1 MSELERPRTAL
12 DQSGA
17 GELAEKI
24 SPPEAEVRVNPAIKF
39 SVSRYVLS
47 LGVFV
52 AIVIFGLVAAI
63 GVGVDLLPKFD
74 IPIVAVTT
82 AYAGATPED
91 VDKQVS
97 RKIEDAVSTLTGV
110 ADITSS
116 SSNGISQVTISF
128 GNGVN
133 TANAANEVSQKVA
146 SIRSQLPSDAS
157 SPNVQR
163 FNPNDLPI
171 IQVAVSG
178 DGASLRE
185 VFDYADK
192 NLRNTLE
199 RVSGVA
205 DISLSGAPTREIQVL
220 LDPAKLAS
228 YNLSFSRVSNALRTS
243 ALDLPAGDISANG
256 TNVSFATRNVPTSL
270 GQIEQFLVDPANG
283 TQVGDLGVVRD
294 SAANTTSYARFNGQP
309 VVLLA
314 IRKISGSNTVAVAGG
329 VREAITKLEL
339 PKGYSAQISS
349 DTSTSISASVNDTLK
364 EGLLVAGIVAIV
376 CLIALG
382 KLNTAFAVVLAIPI
396 SLSAAP
402 LVFGFFGFTFNIITL
417 LAMIVAMGIVVDDSI
432 VVAENIERYR
442 HMGYGLIESVL
453 KGASEVFSAVAAATF
468 SLLAVLIPLALIPGI
483 LGQFFKEF
491 ALGLAGAIL
500 FSWLEALFFLTVRMA
515 YTPDPATMSWSDF
528 GRAVIS
534 VPRSFKWAW
543 KAWRT
548 PLGIAG
554 LVILALGQIVP
565 LAIKLRTPVPT
576 VAGAVASTPP
586 NLILSVGIIVAS
598 ILLYPIILTALYH
611 LVVVLLGL
619 LNATGN
625 ALYQITDAGLNA
637 LRRGYARAL
646 RRVLRY
652 NGWVL
657 VGAGLFFLSIVPA
670 FTKISF
676 VFSPKQ
682 DSSQATVRLALPPG
696 TALDETD
703 RMARRVEKYFSTR
716 PEIRK
721 VATTVGT
728 TSSFNSSGVE
738 SRNATLALDLAP
750 KGQRPSS
757 FELLPEYT
765 DDLKKIFSDRPE
777 INLQVQGAQGGPGD
791 SADLSLSLSAST
803 QSALEARAPAVIAAI
818 RKNPNVTA
826 VSASINQTSLEQSFV
841 PEQSKLEGTGLTPD
855 DLAQSIRTANQG
867 TKAGTFRD
875 GDESY
880 NVNVKLNPVL
890 ISGQQ
895 SLLDLPVYAST
906 LGSVLPLSELG
917 HFELRQA
924 PSTISRLSKT
934 YNATL
939 NLTLKKGVNG
949 FAARAPIEQS
959 LKDQGLVDDQVRIG
973 SGSSTG
979 SAALLGNLFVY
990 GPIAILVALLLNYI
1004 VLGSQFNSFRYPIYL
1019 LLPVPLAVVGAIW
1032 ALALLGVPLDI
1043 ITVLGM
1049 VVLVGLVTKNAILL
1063 LDFVV
1068 ERARAMPLADALV
1081 EAAGLRLRPIIMTTL
1096 TVLVISIPLILGSGE
1111 GSEFRKGLGVVILGG
1126 VLTSTILTLFV
1137 VPSAFYRF
1145 ERKRIQPRTQREG
1158 SVTPDATLAPSAAD

>member
-1 MSELERPRTAL
+1 MSELERPSSAL
-12 DQSGA
+12 DQPKA
-17 GELAEKI
+17 EELAEI
-24 SPPEAEVRVNPAIKF
+24 TTPPEAEVRVNQAIKF

-47 LGVFV
+47 LGIFV
-52 AIVIFGLVAAI
+52 AIFIFGLVAAI
-63 GVGVDLLPKFD
+63 GLGVDLLPKFD

-82 AYAGATPED
+82 AYPGATPED

-97 RKIEDAVSTLTGV
+97 RRIEDAVSTLTGV

-133 TANAANEVSQKVA
+133 TALAANDVSQKVS
-146 SIRSQLPSDAS
+146 SIRSQLPSDATA
-157 SPNVQR
+157 PNVQR
-163 FNPNDLPI
+163 FNPNDQAI
-171 IQVAVSG
+171 MQVAVSG
-178 DGASLRE
+178 GGASLRE
-185 VFDYADK
+185 VFNYADK
-192 NLRNTLE
+192 NLRNALE

-205 DISLSGAPTREIQVL
+205 DISLSGAPAREIQVL
-220 LDPAKLAS
+220 LDPAKLAAS
-228 YNLSFSRVSNALRTS
+228 NLSFGRVSNALRSS

-294 SAANTTSYARFNGQP
+294 SAANTNSYARFNGQP
-309 VVLLA
+309 VVLLS
-314 IRKISGSNTVAVAGG
+314 IRKVSGSNTVAVAAG
-329 VREAITKLEL
+329 VRDTISKLEL
-339 PKGYSAQISS
+339 PKGYKASVSS

-364 EGLLVAGIVAIV
+364 EGFLVAGIVAIV

-442 HMGYGLIESVL
+442 HMGYGLLESVL
-453 KGASEVFSAVAAATF
+453 KGSSEVFSAVAAATF

-515 YTPDPATMSWSDF
+515 YTPDPETMTWRDF
-528 GRAVIS
+528 GQAVLS

-548 PLGIAG
+548 PLGIIG
-554 LVILALGQIVP
+554 LVILALGQVVP
-565 LAIKLRTPVPT
+565 LVIKLRAPVTATNP
-576 VAGAVASTPP
+576 AP
-586 NLILSVGIIVAS
+586 NMILGIGIIVAS
-598 ILLYPIILTALYH
+598 IVLYPIILTLLYH
-611 LVVVLLGL
+611 LVVITLGL
-619 LNATGN
+619 LNALGN

-637 LRRGYARAL
+637 LRRGYSRAL
-646 RRVLRY
+646 RRSLRF

-657 VGAGLFFLSIVPA
+657 VGAGLFFVSIVPA
-670 FTKISF
+670 FSKISF

-696 TALDETD
+696 TALEETD
-703 RMARRVEKYFSTR
+703 RMARRVEKYFFAR
-716 PEIRK
+716 PEVRK

-738 SRNATLALDLAP
+738 ARNASISLDLAP

-757 FELLPEYT
+757 FELLPKYT
-765 DDLKKIFSDRPE
+765 DDLKKIFADRPE

-803 QSALEARAPAVIAAI
+803 QSALESRAPAVIAAI

-826 VSASINQTSLEQSFV
+826 VSASINQTALEQSFV

-855 DLAQSIRTANQG
+855 DLAQAIRTANQG

-880 NVNVKLNPVL
+880 NVNVKLNPEL

-895 SLLDLPVYAST
+895 SLLDLPVYAPT

-917 HFELRQA
+917 YFELRQA

-949 FAARAPIEQS
+949 FAARAPIEKS
-959 LKDQGLVDDQVRIG
+959 LKDQGLVDDVVRIG

-979 SAALLGNLFVY
+979 SAALLGNLFLY
-990 GPIAILVALLLNYI
+990 GPIAIIVALLLNYI
-1004 VLGSQFNSFRYPIYL
+1004 VLGSQFNSFRYPVYL

-1096 TVLVISIPLILGSGE
+1096 TVLVISIPLILGEGE

-1145 ERKRIQPRTQREG
+1145 ERRRIQPRTEREG

>member
-1 MSELERPRTAL
+1 MSDLERPNQNIGHL
-12 DQSGA
+12 SP
-17 GELAEKI
+17 GELAEI
-24 SPPEAEVRVNPAIKF
+24 SVSKEAEVRENPAIQF
-39 SVSRYVLS
+39 SVSRYVLT

-52 AIVIFGLVAAI
+52 AVVIFGLVAAI
-63 GVGVDLLPKFD
+63 GLGVDLLPKFD

-82 AYAGATPED
+82 AYPGATPED
-91 VDKQVS
+91 IDKQVT
-97 RKIEDAVSTLTGV
+97 RKIEDAVSTITGV

-116 SSNGISQVTISF
+116 SSNGISQVAISF

-133 TANAANEVSQKVA
+133 TASAANDVSQKVS
-146 SIRSQLPSDAS
+146 SIRSQLPNDATA
-157 SPNVQR
+157 PNVQR

-171 IQVAVSG
+171 IRVAVSG
-178 DGASLRE
+178 GGASLRE
-185 VFDYADK
+185 VFDYADRT
-192 NLRNTLE
+192 LRNKLE
-199 RVSGVA
+199 RVTGVA
-205 DISLSGAPTREIQVL
+205 DISLSGAPAREIQVL

-228 YNLSFSRVSNALRTS
+228 YNLSPARVANALRAS
-243 ALDLPAGDISANG
+243 ALDLPAGDITANG

-270 GQIEQFLVDPANG
+270 RQIEQFLVDPTNG
-283 TQVGDLGVVRD
+283 TRVVDLGVVRD
-294 SAANTTSYARFNGQP
+294 SAASTTSYARFNGQP

-314 IRKISGSNTVAVAGG
+314 IRKVSGSNTVAVAAG
-329 VREAITKLEL
+329 VREALAKATL
-339 PKGYSAQISS
+339 PAGYKAQISS

-364 EGLLVAGIVAIV
+364 EGVLVAGIVAIV

-515 YTPDPATMSWSDF
+515 YTPDPATMSWPDF
-528 GRAVIS
+528 GRALVS
-534 VPRSFKWAW
+534 VPRSFRWAW
-543 KAWRT
+543 KAWCT
-548 PLGIAG
+548 PLGITG
-554 LVILALGQIVP
+554 LVLLALGQIVP
-565 LAIKLRTPVPT
+565 LVIKLRAAAPAVKTAA
-576 VAGAVASTPP
+576 AGPSPIVSIA
-586 NLILSVGIIVAS
+586 IIVAS

-619 LNATGN
+619 LNALGN
-625 ALYQITDAGLNA
+625 WLYQITDAGLNA
-637 LRRGYARAL
+637 LRRGYSRAL
-646 RRVLRY
+646 RRSLRF

-670 FTKISF
+670 FSKVSF
-676 VFSPKQ
+676 VFSPKE
-682 DSSQATVRLALPPG
+682 DSSQATIRLTLPPG
-696 TALDETD
+696 TALEETD
-703 RMARRVEKYFSTR
+703 RMVRRVEAYLGKR
-716 PEIRK
+716 PEVRK
-721 VATTVGT
+721 VATIVGT
-728 TSSFNSSGVE
+728 TSSFNSSGIE
-738 SRNATLALDLAP
+738 PRNATLALDLAP
-750 KGQRPSS
+750 KGQRLTS
-757 FELLPEYT
+757 FELLPLYT
-765 DDLKKIFSDRPE
+765 DEIKKLFADRPE
-777 INLQVQGAQGGPGD
+777 INVQVQGAQNGPGD
-791 SADLSLSLSAST
+791 SADLSLSLSAAT
-803 QSALEARAPAVIAAI
+803 QSALEERAPAVIAAI

-826 VSASINQTSLEQSFV
+826 VSASISQTSLEQSFV
-841 PEQSKLEGTGLTPD
+841 PDESKLEGTGLTPD
-855 DLAQSIRTANQG
+855 DLAQAIRTANQG
-867 TKAGTFRD
+867 TKSGSFRD
-875 GDESY
+875 GDETY
-880 NVNVKLNPVL
+880 DIKVKFDPAQ

-895 SLLDLPVYAST
+895 SLLDLPVYSQT
-906 LGSVLPLSELG
+906 LGTNLPLSELG
-917 HFELRQA
+917 SFELRQA

-939 NLTLKKGVNG
+939 NVSLKKGVNG
-949 FAARAPIEQS
+949 FAARGPIEKS
-959 LKDQGLVDDQVRIG
+959 LKDQGLVGDQVQIG

-979 SAALLGNLFVY
+979 SAALLGNLFLY
-990 GPIAILVALLLNYI
+990 GPIAIVVALLLNYL
-1004 VLGSQFNSFRYPIYL
+1004 VLGSQFNSFRYPVYL

-1032 ALALLGVPLDI
+1032 ALALLGVSLDI

-1096 TVLVISIPLILGSGE
+1096 TVLVISIPLILGNGE
-1111 GSEFRKGLGVVILGG
+1111 GAEFRKGLGVVILGG

-1145 ERKRIQPRTQREG
+1145 ERHRIQPRAKREG
-1158 SVTPDATLAPSAAD
+1158 STTPDATLAPSATD

>member
-1 MSELERPRTAL
+1 MSELERQTL
-12 DQSGA
+12 DQAASS
-17 GELAEKI
+17 ELAQPN
-24 SPPEAEVRVNPAIKF
+24 SVPEAEVRVNPAIAF
-39 SVSRYVLS
+39 SVSRYVLT
-47 LGVFV
+47 LGIFV

-82 AYAGATPED
+82 SYPGATPED

-110 ADITSS
+110 ADISSS

-128 GNGVN
+128 GNGVD
-133 TANAANEVSQKVA
+133 TAVAANDVSQKVS
-146 SIRSQLPSDAS
+146 SIRSALPSDAN
-157 SPNVQR
+157 SPSVQR
-163 FNPNDLPI
+163 FNPNDQAIL
-171 IQVAVSG
+171 QVAVSG
-178 DGASLRE
+178 GGASLRE
-185 VFDYADK
+185 VFNYADK
-192 NLRNTLE
+192 DLRNRLE

-205 DISLSGAPTREIQVL
+205 DISISGAPAREIQVL

-228 YNLSFSRVSNALRTS
+228 YNLSLSKVINALRAS

-256 TNVSFATRNVPTSL
+256 TNISFATRNVPKTL
-270 GQIEQFLVDPANG
+270 GQIEQVLVDPANG
-283 TQVGDLGVVRD
+283 TQMIDLGVVRD
-294 SAANTTSYARFNGQP
+294 SAATATSYARFNGQP
-309 VVLLA
+309 VVLLS
-314 IRKISGSNTVAVAGG
+314 IRKVSGSNTVAVAGG
-329 VREAITKLEL
+329 VRDAIKSLTL
-339 PKGYSAQISS
+339 PASYSAQISS
-349 DTSTSISASVNDTLK
+349 DTSTGISASVNDTLK
-364 EGLLVAGIVAIV
+364 EGLLVAGIVAVV

-402 LVFGFFGFTFNIITL
+402 LVFGFFGFSFNIITL

-442 HMGYGLIESVL
+442 HMGYGLIPSVL

-515 YTPDPATMSWSDF
+515 YTPDPVSLSWSDF
-528 GRAVIS
+528 GRLVIS
-534 VPRSFKWAW
+534 LPRSFKWAW
-543 KAWRT
+543 RAWRT
-548 PLGIAG
+548 PLGLAG
-554 LVILALGQIVP
+554 LAVLALSQIVM
-565 LAIKLRTPVPT
+565 LVMKLRPAASTAT
-576 VAGAVASTPP
+576 VAGTAP
-586 NLILSVGIIVAS
+586 NLTVAIATIVGSIV
-598 ILLYPIILTALYH
+598 LYPIILTMLYH
-611 LVVVLLGL
+611 LVAVVLGL
-619 LNATGN
+619 LNAFGN
-625 ALYQITDAGLNA
+625 ATYHITDAGLDA

-646 RRVLRY
+646 RVALRL

-670 FTKISF
+670 FSKVSF

-682 DSSQATVRLALPPG
+682 DSSQANVRLSLPPG
-696 TALDETD
+696 TALEETD
-703 RMARRVEKYFSTR
+703 QMARRVERYFHAR
-716 PEIRK
+716 PEVKKI
-721 VATTVGT
+721 ATVVGT
-728 TSSFNSSGVE
+728 TSSFNSSGIE
-738 SRNATLALDLAP
+738 ARNTTVSLDLAP

-757 FELLPEYT
+757 FELLPQYT
-765 DDLKKIFSDRPE
+765 NDLKKIFSDRPE
-777 INLQVQGAQGGPGD
+777 INIVVQGAQGGPGD
-791 SADLSLSLSAST
+791 SADLSLSLSASN
-803 QSALEARAPAVIAAI
+803 QAALEARAPAVIAAI
-818 RKNPNVTA
+818 RKNPNVTG
-826 VSASINQTSLEQSFV
+826 VTASISQTSLEQSFV
-841 PEQSKLEGTGLTPD
+841 PDQSKLDGTGLTPD
-855 DLAQSIRTANQG
+855 DLAQTIRTANQG
-867 TKAGTFRD
+867 SKAGTFRD

-880 NVNVKLNPVL
+880 NVNIKLNPVL
-890 ISGQQ
+890 INSQQ
-895 SLLDLPVYAST
+895 SLLDLPMYAPN
-906 LGSVLPLSELG
+906 LGAVLPVSEFG

-934 YNATL
+934 YNATI
-939 NLTLKKGVNG
+939 NVSLKKGING
-949 FAARAPIEQS
+949 FAARAPIEQD
-959 LKDQGLVDDQVRIG
+959 LKTQGLVDDEVRIG

-1019 LLPVPLAVVGAIW
+1019 LLPVPLAIVGAIW
-1032 ALALLGVPLDI
+1032 ALALLGVSLDI

-1068 ERARAMPLADALV
+1068 ERARAMPLMDALIQ
-1081 EAAGLRLRPIIMTTL
+1081 ASGLRLRPIIMTTL
-1096 TVLVISIPLILGSGE
+1096 TVLVISIPLILGEGE

-1145 ERKRIQPRTQREG
+1145 ERRRIVPQTRRPG
-1158 SVTPDATLAPSAAD
+1158 SVVPDATLAPSAAD